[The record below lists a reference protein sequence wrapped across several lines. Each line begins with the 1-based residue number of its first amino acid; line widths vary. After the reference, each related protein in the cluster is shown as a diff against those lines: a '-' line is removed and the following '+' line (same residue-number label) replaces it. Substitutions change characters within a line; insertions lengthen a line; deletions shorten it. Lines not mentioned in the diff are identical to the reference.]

1 MGKAK
6 ASQSLR
12 ELFGKSRAINL
23 LAGARVFL
31 FGARD
36 VWFVVGVPV
45 FLYSQGWNF
54 TMVGTFMALWTIG
67 YGVVQAWAPRLVRR
81 SASGLSHEVPTA
93 RWWSF
98 LLALVPTALSA
109 AVLLQWQPVE
119 WIVVIGLGVF
129 GFAFA
134 VNSAVHSYL
143 ILVYAGSEKSAEDV
157 GFYYAANALGRCFG
171 TLLSG
176 LLYQEG
182 GIALALAGS
191 ALMLGACWILT
202 MMLPMTKDAH

>member
-1 MGKAK
+1 
-6 ASQSLR
+6 
-12 ELFGKSRAINL
+12 
-23 LAGARVFL
+23 
-31 FGARD
+31 
-36 VWFVVGVPV
+36 
-45 FLYSQGWNF
+45 
-54 TMVGTFMALWTIG
+54 
-67 YGVVQAWAPRLVRR
+67 
-81 SASGLSHEVPTA
+81 
-93 RWWSF
+93 
-98 LLALVPTALSA
+98 
-109 AVLLQWQPVE
+109 
-119 WIVVIGLGVF
+119 VVIGLGVF

-157 GFYYAANALGRCFG
+157 GFYYAANALGRFFG

-191 ALMLGACWILT
+191 ALMLCACWILT